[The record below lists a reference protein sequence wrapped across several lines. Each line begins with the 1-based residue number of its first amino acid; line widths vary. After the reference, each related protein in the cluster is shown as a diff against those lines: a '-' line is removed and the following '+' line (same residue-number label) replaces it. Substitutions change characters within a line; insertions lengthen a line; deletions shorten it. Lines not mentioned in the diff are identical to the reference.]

1 MIGYATIGVNDLE
14 RAKGF
19 YDKHGYF
26 VFDRFEGYY
35 NNSLDAFVMMKTAKR

>member
-1 MIGYATIGVNDLE
+1 
-14 RAKGF
+14 
-19 YDKHGYF
+19 